1 MRHFLLTYARQLCT
15 LLGLFLL
22 CGVLALLT
30 PYFLTVPNLLNV
42 AQQTAINA
50 IIAAGMT
57 FVIISAGIDL
67 SVGSILAL
75 AGVVLGGLL
84 ASQRSLPVALAAVLA
99 TGLAC
104 GLLNGVV
111 IAFGRL
117 PPLIAPL
124 GVVRR

>member
-1 MRHFLLTYARQLCT
+1 MRHFLLTYARQLGT
-15 LLGLFLL
+15 LVGLLLL

-50 IIAAGMT
+50 IIAAGIT

-99 TGLAC
+99 TGL
-104 GLLNGVV
+104 GW
-111 IAFGRL
+111 RL
-117 PPLIAPL
+117 PKWGLIAL
-124 GVVRR
+124 